1 MIANPYTPGAGFMPA
16 YLAGRENLINHA
28 ETYLSSIQ
36 KRYPQ
41 QSVIYYGLRGV
52 GKTVL
57 LNTIETSADNLNIM
71 YAHIE
76 ASENGKFI
84 NRLVGA
90 LNKFI
95 HEVSIK
101 ESAKDFAKK
110 CLGLLKS
117 FTVTY
122 NIEDN
127 TVGIGLQQE
136 VVYSTGVFSE
146 DLTEIFV
153 SLGKAAIK
161 SEDTICIFIDEVQY
175 LSADEIDG
183 LIVAIH
189 RCNQLRLPIMLFC
202 AGLPKILKIVGESRS
217 YTERL
222 FKYEKIDAL
231 KEPEARAAIEEPAKD
246 LGVSYDPEAVDLIV
260 KTTGGYPY
268 FIQEFCS
275 AAWANLED
283 NRTIQAVEAQRA
295 ESIFFETLDTG
306 FFAVRYDR
314 CTNREKSFMTAMV
327 KCDTLPCNI
336 SNVAKIMKK
345 GVQSISPVRGQLIS
359 KGMIYP
365 TGHAEIDFTVPQFD
379 YFIKRINPELKIDKN

>member
-1 MIANPYTPGAGFMPA
+1 MLANPYTPGAGFMPA
-16 YLAGRENLINHA
+16 YLAGRENLIKNA
-28 ETYLSSIQ
+28 ETYLTSIQ

-76 ASENGKFI
+76 ANENGKFI

-95 HEVSIK
+95 REISIK

-117 FTVTY
+117 FTMTY
-122 NIEDN
+122 SVEDN
-127 TVGIGLQQE
+127 TVGIGIQQE

-146 DLTEIFV
+146 DITEIFV
-153 SLGKAAIK
+153 SLGKAAVR

-189 RCNQLRLPIMLFC
+189 RCNQLRLPIMIFC

-231 KEPEARAAIEEPAKD
+231 KDSEARAAIEEPAKD
-246 LGVSYDPEAVDLIV
+246 LGVSYVSKAVDLIV
-260 KTTGGYPY
+260 KITEGYPY

-275 AAWANLED
+275 AVWSNHD
-283 NRTIQAVEAQRA
+283 DSSKIQVVEVERA
-295 ESIFFETLDTG
+295 EKIFFETLDSG

-314 CTNREKSFMTAMV
+314 CTNREKSFITAMV
-327 KCDTLPCNI
+327 KCGSLPCNI

-379 YFIKRINPELKIDKN
+379 CFIKRINPELKIDIK